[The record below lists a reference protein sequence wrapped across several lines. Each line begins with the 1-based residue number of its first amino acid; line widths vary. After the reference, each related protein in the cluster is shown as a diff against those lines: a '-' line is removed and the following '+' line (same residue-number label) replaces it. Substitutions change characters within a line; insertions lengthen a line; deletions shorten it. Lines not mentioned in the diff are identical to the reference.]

1 MKIVFLQTPVLIS
14 STVSCILA
22 GILLKLKAMQ
32 DNVDWAADT
41 DVRLMK
47 NVAITRRIGFAEVI
61 LPGLH
66 ILLLYLQ
73 LLLLFKIYNHLPDIV
88 MA

>member
-1 MKIVFLQTPVLIS
+1 M
-14 STVSCILA
+14 A

-47 NVAITRRIGFAEVI
+47 NVAITRRIGFADVI